1 MQQNQLKGIFL
12 TISASLWWGILGV
25 IYFKFINFANPIEV
39 IIHRTIWT
47 ALLLIIA
54 IAYQKKIKLMFKT
67 FKNFKHISLLAV
79 SGTLVMINWL
89 TWVYALSIDKLLDA
103 SLGYYI
109 YPILSV
115 FFGIIFLNEKT
126 NFKKLLSI
134 FFVFVAL
141 LWLLIHFGSIP
152 WIGLTVAISFSLYS
166 LIRKKINIPS
176 DIGLLC
182 ETLILTPFALIA
194 FYYLSVN
201 NLNIFSFDK
210 PLLSFYL
217 FWAGL
222 MTLVPLY
229 LYIRGFEIVG
239 IGTASMIFFLTPTS
253 QFLMGHYI
261 YNEPLDINKLIAFI
275 FIWISVII
283 YLNEIRKE

>member
-1 MQQNQLKGIFL
+1 MEQNQFKGIFL

-67 FKNFKHISLLAV
+67 FKNFKHISLLAI

-109 YPILSV
+109 YPIISV

-126 NFKKLLSI
+126 NFKKLLSV

-261 YNEPLDINKLIAFI
+261 YNEPLDIEKLIAFI

>member
-25 IYFKFINFANPIEV
+25 IYFKFIDFANPIEV

-67 FKNFKHISLLAV
+67 FKNFKYISLLAV

-109 YPILSV
+109 YPIISV

-126 NFKKLLSI
+126 NFKKLLSV

>member
-1 MQQNQLKGIFL
+1 
-12 TISASLWWGILGV
+12 
-25 IYFKFINFANPIEV
+25 
-39 IIHRTIWT
+39 
-47 ALLLIIA
+47 
-54 IAYQKKIKLMFKT
+54 MFKT
-67 FKNFKHISLLAV
+67 FKNFKHISLLAI

-109 YPILSV
+109 YPIISV

-126 NFKKLLSI
+126 NFKKLFSV

-201 NLNIFSFDK
+201 NLNIFSFNK

>member
-1 MQQNQLKGIFL
+1 
-12 TISASLWWGILGV
+12 
-25 IYFKFINFANPIEV
+25 
-39 IIHRTIWT
+39 
-47 ALLLIIA
+47 
-54 IAYQKKIKLMFKT
+54 
-67 FKNFKHISLLAV
+67 
-79 SGTLVMINWL
+79 MINWL

-126 NFKKLLSI
+126 NFNKLLSV

-166 LIRKKINIPS
+166 LIRKKINIAS

-194 FYYLSVN
+194 FFYLSVN

>member
-1 MQQNQLKGIFL
+1 MKFNISYGIFL
-12 TISASLWWGILGV
+12 SSFASLWWGIIGV
-25 IYFKFINFANPIEV
+25 VYFKFISFANPVE
-39 IIHRTIWT
+39 IIVHRTIWSLC
-47 ALLLIIA
+47 LLFFLIMF
-54 IAYQKKIKLMFKT
+54 KGEIKLVT
-67 FKNFKHISLLAV
+67 NIFKNPIKIIFLTIS
-79 SGTLVMINWL
+79 GFLVMINWL
-89 TWVYALSIDKLLDA
+89 VWVYALSIDKLLDA

-109 YPILSV
+109 YPIISV

-126 NFKKLLSI
+126 NFKKLLSV

-194 FYYLSVN
+194 FYYLSIN

-275 FIWISVII
+275 FIWISIII

>member
-1 MQQNQLKGIFL
+1 
-12 TISASLWWGILGV
+12 LWWGILGV
-25 IYFKFINFANPIEV
+25 IYFKFIDFANPIEV

>member
-1 MQQNQLKGIFL
+1 MNQKNDEMKEKF
-12 TISASLWWGILGV
+12 WWGILGV
-25 IYFKFINFANPIEV
+25 IYFKFINFANPIEI

-54 IAYQKKIKLMFKT
+54 ITYQKRIKLMFKT
-67 FKNFKHISLLAV
+67 FRNFKHISLLAI

-109 YPILSV
+109 YPIISV

-126 NFKKLLSI
+126 NFKKLLSV

-253 QFLMGHYI
+253 QY
-261 YNEPLDINKLIAFI
+261 LIG
-275 FIWISVII
+275 
-283 YLNEIRKE
+283 Y

>member
-25 IYFKFINFANPIEV
+25 IYFKFIDFANPIEV

-166 LIRKKINIPS
+166 LIRKKINIAS

>member
-25 IYFKFINFANPIEV
+25 IYFKFIDFANPIEV

-109 YPILSV
+109 YPIISV
-115 FFGIIFLNEKT
+115 FFGIIFFNEKT
-126 NFKKLLSI
+126 NFKKLLSV
-134 FFVFVAL
+134 FFVFIAL

>member
-1 MQQNQLKGIFL
+1 MIKTNTKGIFL
-12 TISASLWWGILGV
+12 TTLASLWWGILGV
-25 IYFKFINFANPIEV
+25 IYFKFIDFANPIEV

-67 FKNFKHISLLAV
+67 FKNFKYISLLSV

-126 NFKKLLSI
+126 NFKKLLSV

-194 FYYLSVN
+194 FFYLSVN

>member
-1 MQQNQLKGIFL
+1 
-12 TISASLWWGILGV
+12 
-25 IYFKFINFANPIEV
+25 
-39 IIHRTIWT
+39 
-47 ALLLIIA
+47 
-54 IAYQKKIKLMFKT
+54 
-67 FKNFKHISLLAV
+67 
-79 SGTLVMINWL
+79 
-89 TWVYALSIDKLLDA
+89 
-103 SLGYYI
+103 
-109 YPILSV
+109 
-115 FFGIIFLNEKT
+115 
-126 NFKKLLSI
+126 
-134 FFVFVAL
+134 
-141 LWLLIHFGSIP
+141 
-152 WIGLTVAISFSLYS
+152 

>member
-25 IYFKFINFANPIEV
+25 IYFKFIDFANPIEV

-126 NFKKLLSI
+126 NFKKLLSV

>member
-1 MQQNQLKGIFL
+1 MNNNLKGILL
-12 TISASLWWGILGV
+12 TSLASLWWGILGV

-54 IAYQKKIKLMFKT
+54 IGYQKKIKLMFKT
-67 FKNFKHISLLAV
+67 FKNLKHIFLLAV

-109 YPILSV
+109 YPIISV

-126 NFKKLLSI
+126 NFRKLLSV

-141 LWLLIHFGSIP
+141 IWLLIHFGSIP

>member
-1 MQQNQLKGIFL
+1 MIKTNTKGILL
-12 TISASLWWGILGV
+12 TTLASLWWGILGV
-25 IYFKFINFANPIEV
+25 IYFKFIDFANPIEV

-54 IAYQKKIKLMFKT
+54 IAYQKRIKIMLKT
-67 FKNFKHISLLAV
+67 FKNFKHISLLAT

-109 YPILSV
+109 YPIISV

-126 NFKKLLSI
+126 NFKKLLSV

-194 FYYLSVN
+194 FFYLSVN

>member
-25 IYFKFINFANPIEV
+25 IYFKFIDFANPIEV

-109 YPILSV
+109 YPIISV

-126 NFKKLLSI
+126 NFKKLLSV
-134 FFVFVAL
+134 FFVFIAL